1 MRINPYP
8 LPDLLAALNQ
18 TELQS
23 QQAQFE
29 IASGRSVNTPS
40 DNPASAALLVEN
52 NDQATFTNGYLKSL
66 SAVQGQL
73 STGDSTLSS
82 VVTSLQRVITLGV
95 EGGNGTLSDADRAAI
110 ANELQDIQSQLI
122 ALGNTSYQGRYIFAG
137 TSSGAAPYVVDSTA
151 PSGVRYVGNSG
162 VNQVSIG
169 SGYKL
174 AVNLPGSQILSAPGN
189 DIFLAVNNL
198 IQALQTNS
206 GIPAAV
212 TAVGSASSFL
222 SAQRAFYGNAL
233 NQAQAQ
239 GTYLNT
245 ANVEIAKQQNT
256 LGGAD
261 LALEATTL
269 TQTQIDTQATLAA
282 ISKLTQN
289 NLFDYIK

>member
-1 MRINPYP
+1 MH
-8 LPDLLAALNQ
+8 
-18 TELQS
+18 
-23 QQAQFE
+23 
-29 IASGRSVNTPS
+29 
-40 DNPASAALLVEN
+40 
-52 NDQATFTNGYLKSL
+52 
-66 SAVQGQL
+66 
-73 STGDSTLSS
+73 
-82 VVTSLQRVITLGV
+82 
-95 EGGNGTLSDADRAAI
+95 
-110 ANELQDIQSQLI
+110 
-122 ALGNTSYQGRYIFAG
+122 
-137 TSSGAAPYVVDSTA
+137 
-151 PSGVRYVGNSG
+151 GNSG
-162 VNQVSIG
+162 VNQVPIG

-174 AVNLPGSQILSAPGN
+174 AVNLPGSKILSAPGN